1 MIGQYFSRLA
11 MSKNFEKDE
20 ARDLGRWSRTFTGQ
34 RWPFCRC
41 RKARDEPASLCKLGN
56 MFSPDV

>member
-20 ARDLGRWSRTFTGQ
+20 ARDLGSQSWGGGVGHSQ
-34 RWPFCRC
+34 
-41 RKARDEPASLCKLGN
+41 ARDGLSADAERPEMSQHLCVN
-56 MFSPDV
+56 